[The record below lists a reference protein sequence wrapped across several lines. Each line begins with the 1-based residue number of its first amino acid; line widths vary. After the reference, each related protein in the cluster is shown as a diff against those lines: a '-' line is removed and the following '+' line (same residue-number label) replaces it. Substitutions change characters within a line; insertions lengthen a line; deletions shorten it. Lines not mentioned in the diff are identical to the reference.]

1 MRKIHGLR
9 VAAIQETQHKEH
21 VYALTPGPTT
31 GRTQVGVAMRLGTDS
46 RTVHR
51 ENGAVKLQGTQE
63 RFRNEYSWAE
73 FCSLVK
79 ALC

>member
-31 GRTQVGVAMRLGTDS
+31 GQTQVGLAVKLGPDS
-46 RTVHR
+46 RTVRR

-63 RFRNEYSWAE
+63 RHRNEYSWAE
-73 FCSLVK
+73 FCS
-79 ALC
+79 